1 MESRRNKR
9 ICHRNIQQLEAKSAF
24 EQEVGWHK
32 PKFKTRHFKQRDPVN
47 VFISNSSI
55 FCFLFKQ
62 QTISTS
68 DFSTIL
74 NLPPGTHR
82 IKFIVDD
89 EWKCSAELSAA
100 TDAEGNLVNFLEVA
114 DEEQD
119 ELEGGQGEKKRLDI
133 MSFEKRWLLAQVENL

>member
-1 MESRRNKR
+1 ML
-9 ICHRNIQQLEAKSAF
+9 IFTLLVH
-24 EQEVGWHK
+24 
-32 PKFKTRHFKQRDPVN
+32 T
-47 VFISNSSI
+47 SN
-55 FCFLFKQ
+55 
-62 QTISTS
+62 STS

-89 EWKCSAELSAA
+89 EWKCSTELSAA

-119 ELEGGQGEKKRLDI
+119 ELEGGHGNASFDNDSDNDNDNDKK
-133 MSFEKRWLLAQVENL
+133 SQVKDSHS

>member
-1 MESRRNKR
+1 MFPPNAD
-9 ICHRNIQQLEAKSAF
+9 LYLAF
-24 EQEVGWHK
+24 
-32 PKFKTRHFKQRDPVN
+32 TRVH
-47 VFISNSSI
+47 
-55 FCFLFKQ
+55 
-62 QTISTS
+62 STS

-89 EWKCSAELSAA
+89 EWKCSTELSAA

-119 ELEGGQGEKKRLDI
+119 ELDGGHGRTILMAPK
-133 MSFEKRWLLAQVENL
+133 

>member
-1 MESRRNKR
+1 M
-9 ICHRNIQQLEAKSAF
+9 
-24 EQEVGWHK
+24 
-32 PKFKTRHFKQRDPVN
+32 
-47 VFISNSSI
+47 
-55 FCFLFKQ
+55 LFVW
-62 QTISTS
+62 INSTS

-89 EWKCSAELSAA
+89 EWKCSTELSAA

-119 ELEGGQGEKKRLDI
+119 ELEGGQGKTMPMAVLS
-133 MSFEKRWLLAQVENL
+133 SFLYID